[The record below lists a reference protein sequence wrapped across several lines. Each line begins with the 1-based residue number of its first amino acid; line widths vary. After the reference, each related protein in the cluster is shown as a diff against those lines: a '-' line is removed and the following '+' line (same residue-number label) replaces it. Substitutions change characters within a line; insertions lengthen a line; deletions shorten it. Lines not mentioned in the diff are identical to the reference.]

1 MAWGRGLL
9 RLWIVLSVFWA
20 VAMAAFL
27 RTDETIINYQTA
39 KSALGDRTGIYSY
52 DDLMRASQNA
62 ADAGDLVSSAE
73 LAEVAAIAAETTDG
87 NWRSPERYEFES
99 TMDDLKFEAAVI
111 LVPILISFFIG
122 AALLWAIRG
131 FRDDTT

>member
-87 NWRSPERYEFES
+87 NWRSPEYYEFES